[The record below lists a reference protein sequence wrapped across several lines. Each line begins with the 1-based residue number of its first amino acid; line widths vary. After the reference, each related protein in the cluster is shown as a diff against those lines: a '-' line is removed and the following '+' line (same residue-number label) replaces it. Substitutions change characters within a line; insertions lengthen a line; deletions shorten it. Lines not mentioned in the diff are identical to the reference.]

1 VHGRRRS
8 NAQNATAS
16 PLRFLHPPAHTLW
29 DKWLG
34 LSILLDYLPQRPVNG
49 LFANHLLKLHHASF
63 PIMNVTLVGLRKQRP
78 AMLFAMTVARFCAKT
93 RIDKQAKAKTAKS
106 LLMNVSFD
114 GLSDNRR
121 TADKLVRKLL
131 GTAAIEFRRSGT
143 ITNSGTEVL
152 QDEPMNSF
160 FRTASLLYS
169 V

>member
-1 VHGRRRS
+1 M
-8 NAQNATAS
+8 
-16 PLRFLHPPAHTLW
+16 F
-29 DKWLG
+29 
-34 LSILLDYLPQRPVNG
+34 
-49 LFANHLLKLHHASF
+49 FA
-63 PIMNVTLVGLRKQRP
+63 V
-78 AMLFAMTVARFCAKT
+78 TVAKFCAKT
-93 RIDKQAKAKTAKS
+93 KIDKPAKAKMAKS
-106 LLMNVSFD
+106 LLMNGSFEGVSD
-114 GLSDNRR
+114 KRR